1 MGLLLL
7 LLLLLLR
14 SSLFSL
20 LSSLF
25 SLLSSLFSLLSSL
38 FSLRSSL
45 FSLLYIYNL
54 EEYGPLR
61 DFDLNRK
68 WPNFEDDKVF
78 SPPKGRVRSKKQQLT
93 PSPEDERNV
102 RHKKDAKSTDDD
114 SEDDS
119 NISEELRDKF
129 PKIKGKNKK
138 GKEKDN
144 FIKVKGKKNKNKK
157 VAQ

>member
-1 MGLLLL
+1 MNPELKTKVLLGADDLI
-7 LLLLLLR
+7 LR
-14 SSLFSL
+14 TKMKSE
-20 LSSLF
+20 
-25 SLLSSLFSLLSSL
+25 
-38 FSLRSSL
+38 
-45 FSLLYIYNL
+45 YYWQTVYNL
-54 EEYGPLR
+54 EVYGPLR

-68 WPNFEDDKVF
+68 WPNTEDDKVF
-78 SPPKGRVRSKKQQLT
+78 SPPKGRVRTKKHHLT

-129 PKIKGKNKK
+129 LKIKGKNKK
-138 GKEKDN
+138 GKEKDS
-144 FIKVKGKKNKNKK
+144 FTKVKGKKNKNKK